1 VKNIQTFSKLFTS
14 LILAC
19 CFATTSTTALAGKGG
34 ESGGGGGNSGVEIA
48 KSLKS
53 VPKGMDHFH
62 QLLWMFQ
69 NGSKPKPRYIESY
82 NTCTEVSHGFEG
94 AFDVDADRNRTL
106 KIERTFDSQK
116 YCGSGIALG
125 ISMFGD
131 FTEARAIDLRDLKPI
146 AYERMGTKSEYQEY
160 YQQQR
165 ELYENQLVN
174 PFENFFKKKRCGTPA
189 TNDPGRYPTITCPA
203 DFKVQIIEYPS
214 LAEIL
219 HDDTNQTGAQ
229 YRVLDE
235 TEQGY
240 LYPYYATMSDG
251 LFGHIRRKIEIRS
264 YGGLLVGVDRAD
276 QNESIENQCGD
287 VFDPGVLS
295 PRGTVAVDGVCR
307 IFYFTEKE
315 VSKE

>member
-1 VKNIQTFSKLFTS
+1 L
-14 LILAC
+14 
-19 CFATTSTTALAGKGG
+19 TTALAGKGG

-48 KSLKS
+48 KSS
-53 VPKGMDHFH
+53 NSIPKGLDRFH
-62 QLLWMFQ
+62 QLLWKFQ
-69 NGSKPKPRYIESY
+69 NGSKPKLSSIESY
-82 NTCTEVSHGFEG
+82 KTCTEFSQSYKGLVLKGETTPTVVWVN
-94 AFDVDADRNRTL
+94 DVR
-106 KIERTFDSQK
+106 K
-116 YCGSGIALG
+116 YCGAGIALG
-125 ISMFGD
+125 MRKLGAL
-131 FTEARAIDLRDLKPI
+131 TEVRGTDLRDIEPVMH
-146 AYERMGTKSEYQEY
+146 ERMGTKSEYQEY
-160 YQQQR
+160 YEQQR

-174 PFENFFKKKRCGTPA
+174 PFENFFKKKRCGTAA